1 MKSQL
6 LFCLLTSWLAMTAT
20 GREWFVRQA
29 DHNAADTAAGSADHP
44 LRTINA
50 AAQVGQPGDVV
61 TVGGGVYYEWVSPA
75 RGGSETAPIVYR
87 SVAEH
92 AAIVR
97 GTTLID
103 GQWRSVPDAPGV

>member
-6 LFCLLTSWLAMTAT
+6 LFCLLTSSLATTAPA
-20 GREWFVRQA
+20 REWFVSQA
-29 DHNAADTAAGSADHP
+29 DHNASVTAAGSADHP
-44 LRTINA
+44 LRTVNA
-50 AAQVGQPGDVV
+50 AAQLAQPGDVV
-61 TVGGGVYYEWVSPA
+61 SVGAGIYYEWVSPA
-75 RGGSETAPIVYR
+75 RSGSESAPIVYR

-103 GQWRSVPDAPGV
+103 RQWRS